1 MSSSRPA
8 DTRRVWSLRLR
19 LLVGQIVVLAFVC
32 VGITA
37 ATELALLH
45 HLVAQLD
52 GQLAGTSYRSALMY
66 PEPPH
71 SGWRHQHV
79 YPRPGP
85 GPRFLDAPG
94 QPAGMVAAVVSHG
107 NTVDAGYTTSS
118 GDRAE
123 LTPTAQLQLSGIA
136 NSRKPVTLDL
146 DGLGRYRVV
155 AAPSRSGGD
164 VIVTG
169 LSMANI
175 DTTLMR
181 MLVIFGIV
189 TVIALV
195 AATTAGVI
203 IIRRALAPLR
213 RVAQT
218 ASKVASLP
226 LARGEVEL
234 PVRVRESDANPS
246 TEVGQLGTALNQML
260 DHIAAALSARQASET
275 RVRQF
280 VADASHELRTPLA
293 AIRGYTELTQRM
305 GDDREA
311 VAQAMSRVASETERM
326 TRLVEDLLLLAR
338 LDSGRPLEREPVDLS
353 RLAVDAVSDAHVAGP
368 DHQWELDLPEEP
380 VVVTGDAARLHQVLT
395 NLLANARVHT
405 GAGTIVTTR
414 LSTEPSHTVL
424 QVIDNGPGIPAA
436 LQSEVFERFAR
447 GDSSRSR
454 KGGSTGLGLAI
465 VSAVVRAHNGTITVD
480 STPGRTEFTVR
491 LPPNG
496 WQPPAP
502 NSQGAQDASPN

>member
-1 MSSSRPA
+1 MSSSRLA
-8 DTRRVWSLRLR
+8 KSRRDWSLRQR
-19 LLVGQIVVLAFVC
+19 LLVGQVVVLAIVC
-32 VGITA
+32 VGITLV
-37 ATELALLH
+37 TELALRH

-52 GQLAGTSYRSALMY
+52 GQLSGTSYRSAIMY
-66 PEPPH
+66 PDRPRRDEP
-71 SGWRHQHV
+71 RY

-94 QPAGMVAAVVSHG
+94 QPAGMVAAVVTDG
-107 NTVDAGYTTSS
+107 TTVDAGYLTSS
-118 GDRAE
+118 GARTA
-123 LTPTAQLQLSGIA
+123 LSATAQKQLAAIA
-136 NSRKPVTLDL
+136 GSRKPVTLNL
-146 DGLGRYRVV
+146 DGLGRYRLV
-155 AAPSRSGGD
+155 AAPSRNGGD

-169 LSMANI
+169 LSMAGV
-175 DTTLMR
+175 DATMFR

-189 TVIALV
+189 TLVALA
-195 AATTAGVI
+195 AATTAGVV

-218 ASKVASLP
+218 ATRVVELP
-226 LARGEVEL
+226 LDHGEVAL
-234 PVRVRESDANPS
+234 PVRVPESDANPE
-246 TEVGQLGTALNQML
+246 TEVGQLGSALNRML
-260 DHIAAALSARQASET
+260 DHISAALSTRQASET

-311 VAQAMSRVASETERM
+311 VAHAMSRVASETERI

-338 LDSGRPLEREPVDLS
+338 LDSGRPLENEPVDLS

-380 VVVTGDAARLHQVLT
+380 VVVPGDAARLHQVLS
-395 NLLANARVHT
+395 NLLANARIHT
-405 GAGTIVTTR
+405 APGTVVTTR
-414 LSTEPSHTVL
+414 LTTESAHSLL
-424 QVIDNGPGIPAA
+424 QVIDDGPGIPAA

-447 GDSSRSR
+447 GDTSRSR

-465 VSAVVRAHNGTITVD
+465 VSAVVKAHHGTITVN
-480 STPGRTEFTVR
+480 SEPGRTEFAVR
-491 LPPNG
+491 LPLNG
-496 WQPPAP
+496 WQPPAN
-502 NSQGAQDASPN
+502 NS

>member
-8 DTRRVWSLRLR
+8 DPRRVWSLRLR
-19 LLVGQIVVLAFVC
+19 LLVGQIVVLAIVC

-37 ATELALLH
+37 VTELALNH
-45 HLVAQLD
+45 HLVKQLD
-52 GQLAGTSYRSALMY
+52 GQLAGTSFRSALMY
-66 PEPPH
+66 PEPNHP
-71 SGWRHQHV
+71 GWHHHQHSY

-107 NTVDAGYTTSS
+107 KTVDAGYLTSS
-118 GDRAE
+118 GSRDD
-123 LTPTAQLQLSGIA
+123 LTSTAQTQLEQIA
-136 NSRKPVTLDL
+136 GNRAPVTLNL

-155 AAPSRSGGD
+155 AAPSRNGSD
-164 VIVTG
+164 IIVTG
-169 LSMANI
+169 LSMSNI
-175 DTTLMR
+175 DATLIR

-189 TVIALV
+189 TAVALA
-195 AATTAGVI
+195 AATIAGVV

-218 ASKVASLP
+218 AGQVADLP
-226 LARGEVEL
+226 LSRGEVEL

-246 TEVGQLGTALNQML
+246 TEVGQLGASLNRML
-260 DHIAAALSARQASET
+260 DHIAEALSARQASET

-338 LDSGRPLEREPVDLS
+338 LDSGRPLERESVDLS
-353 RLAVDAVSDAHVAGP
+353 RLAVDAVNDAHVAGP

-405 GAGTIVTTR
+405 GAGTVVTTR

-424 QVIDNGPGIPAA
+424 QVIDNGPGIPVA

-465 VSAVVRAHNGTITVD
+465 VSAVVKAHNGTIAVN
-480 STPGRTEFTVR
+480 SSPGRTEFTVR

-502 NSQGAQDASPN
+502 A

>member
-1 MSSSRPA
+1 ML
-8 DTRRVWSLRLR
+8 TT
-19 LLVGQIVVLAFVC
+19 VC
-32 VGITA
+32 IGITA
-37 ATELALLH
+37 ATELALDH

-52 GQLAGTSYRSALMY
+52 GQLSGTSYRSAVLY
-66 PEPPH
+66 PDQPR
-71 SGWRHQHV
+71 RHQPRY

-94 QPAGMVAAVVSHG
+94 QPAGMVGAVVSDG
-107 NTVDAGYTTSS
+107 KTVDAGYLTSV
-118 GDRAE
+118 GARAA
-123 LTPTAQLQLSGIA
+123 LSDKAQAQLAAIA
-136 NSRKPVTLDL
+136 GSRDPVTLNL

-155 AAPSRSGGD
+155 AAPSRNRAD

-169 LSMANI
+169 LSMAGVDATMI
-175 DTTLMR
+175 R
-181 MLVIFGIV
+181 MLIIFGIV
-189 TVIALV
+189 TMVALA
-195 AATTAGVI
+195 AATIAGVV

-218 ASKVASLP
+218 AREVIDIP
-226 LARGEVEL
+226 LDRGEVAL
-234 PVRVRESDANPS
+234 PIRVAEPDANPY
-246 TEVGQLGTALNQML
+246 TEVGQLGSALNRML

-311 VAQAMSRVASETERM
+311 VAHAMSRVASETERI

-338 LDSGRPLEREPVDLS
+338 LDSGRPLQREPVDLS

-368 DHQWELDLPEEP
+368 DHRWELDLPEEP
-380 VVVTGDAARLHQVLT
+380 VVVPGDAARLHQVLT
-395 NLLANARVHT
+395 NLLANARIHT
-405 GAGTIVTTR
+405 GAGTVVTTR
-414 LSTEPSHTVL
+414 LSREPAHTVL

-436 LQSEVFERFAR
+436 LQSEMFERFAR
-447 GDSSRSR
+447 GDTSRSR

-465 VSAVVRAHNGTITVD
+465 VSAVVKAHNGTITVN
-480 STPGRTEFTVR
+480 SRPGRTEFAVR
-491 LPPNG
+491 LPLDG
-496 WQPPAP
+496 WQPSA
-502 NSQGAQDASPN
+502 

>member
-8 DTRRVWSLRLR
+8 SAARVWSLRQK
-19 LLVGQIVVLAFVC
+19 LLVGQVIVLAVVC
-32 VGITA
+32 IGISA
-37 ATELALLH
+37 ATELALRH

-52 GQLAGTSYRSALMY
+52 SQLGGTSYRSALMY
-66 PEPPH
+66 PEPNRP
-71 SGWRHQHV
+71 GWRQPHM

-107 NTVDAGYTTSS
+107 RIVDAGYLTSS
-118 GDRAE
+118 GSRAA
-123 LTPTAQLQLSGIA
+123 LTPNAQNQLQLIA
-136 NSRKPVTLDL
+136 DSRRPVTMDL

-169 LSMANI
+169 LSMSNVDATMI
-175 DTTLMR
+175 R
-181 MLVIFGIV
+181 MLVILGIV
-189 TVIALV
+189 TVIALA
-195 AATTAGVI
+195 AATSAGVV

-218 ASKVASLP
+218 ASEVVELP
-226 LARGEVEL
+226 LARGEVKL
-234 PVRVRESDANPS
+234 PVRVAESDANPS
-246 TEVGQLGTALNQML
+246 TEVGQLGSALNRML

-275 RVRQF
+275 RVRKF

-293 AIRGYTELTQRM
+293 AIRGYAELAQRV
-305 GDDREA
+305 GKSDPDA
-311 VAQAMSRVASETERM
+311 VEHAMSRVASETARM

-380 VVVTGDAARLHQVLT
+380 VLVTGDAARLHQVMA
-395 NLLANARVHT
+395 NLLANARIHT
-405 GAGTIVTTR
+405 GPGTVVTTR
-414 LSTEPSHTVL
+414 LVTEPTHTVL
-424 QVIDNGPGIPAA
+424 RVIDNGPGIPQE

-447 GDSSRSR
+447 GDSSRSSR
-454 KGGSTGLGLAI
+454 SGSTGLGLAI
-465 VSAVVRAHNGTITVD
+465 VSAVVRAHNGTITMD
-480 STPGRTEFTVR
+480 SSPGHTDFAVR
-491 LPPNG
+491 LPLNG

-502 NSQGAQDASPN
+502 TSLG

>member
-1 MSSSRPA
+1 MSSSQSARA
-8 DTRRVWSLRLR
+8 RRAWSLRLR
-19 LLVGQIVVLAFVC
+19 LLAGQIVVLAVVC
-32 VGITA
+32 VGISA

-45 HLVAQLD
+45 HLVTQLD

-66 PEPPH
+66 PDPKRP
-71 SGWRHQHV
+71 GWRAEPRLY

-94 QPAGMVAAVVSHG
+94 QPAGMVAAVISHG
-107 NTVDAGYTTSS
+107 KAVDAGYLTSD
-118 GDRAE
+118 GARAA
-123 LTPTAQLQLSGIA
+123 LTAAARTQLEQFA
-136 NSRKPVTLDL
+136 NSRSPVTLNL

-155 AAPSRSGGD
+155 AALSRSGGD

-169 LSMANI
+169 LSMSNVDATMI
-175 DTTLMR
+175 R
-181 MLVIFGIV
+181 MLVILGIV

-195 AATTAGVI
+195 AATTAGAV

-218 ASKVASLP
+218 ASEVVELP
-226 LARGEVEL
+226 LDRGEVEL
-234 PVRVRESDANPS
+234 PVRVAESDANPA
-246 TEVGQLGTALNQML
+246 TEVGQLGSALNRML
-260 DHIAAALSARQASET
+260 DHIAAALSTRQASET

-311 VAQAMSRVASETERM
+311 VAHAMSRVASETERI

-380 VVVTGDAARLHQVLT
+380 VVVTGDAARLQQVLT

-405 GAGTIVTTR
+405 GAGTVVTTR
-414 LSTEPSHTVL
+414 LSTEPPHTVL
-424 QVIDNGPGIPAA
+424 QVVDNGPGIPAA
-436 LQSEVFERFAR
+436 LQTEVFERFAR

-465 VSAVVRAHNGTITVD
+465 VSAVVRAHNGTITV
-480 STPGRTEFTVR
+480 SSSPGHTEFTVR

-496 WQPPAP
+496 WQPPAH
-502 NSQGAQDASPN
+502 QA

>member
-19 LLVGQIVVLAFVC
+19 LLVGQIVVLAIVC

-123 LTPTAQLQLSGIA
+123 LTPTAQQQLSGIA
-136 NSRKPVTLDL
+136 GSRKPVTLDL

-155 AAPSRSGGD
+155 AAPSRNGGD

-218 ASKVASLP
+218 ASEVAGLP

-246 TEVGQLGTALNQML
+246 TEVGQLGAALNQML

-353 RLAVDAVSDAHVAGP
+353 RLAVDAVNDAHVAGP

-380 VVVTGDAARLHQVLT
+380 VVVTGDAARLHQVLA

-405 GAGTIVTTR
+405 GAGTVVTTR
-414 LSTEPSHTVL
+414 LSAEPSHTVL

-465 VSAVVRAHNGTITVD
+465 VSAVVKAHNGTIAVD
-480 STPGRTEFTVR
+480 SAPGRTEFTVR
-491 LPPNG
+491 LPPDG
-496 WQPPAP
+496 WQPPAT
-502 NSQGAQDASPN
+502 NSEGAQGA

>member
-1 MSSSRPA
+1 
-8 DTRRVWSLRLR
+8 
-19 LLVGQIVVLAFVC
+19 
-32 VGITA
+32 
-37 ATELALLH
+37 
-45 HLVAQLD
+45 
-52 GQLAGTSYRSALMY
+52 
-66 PEPPH
+66 
-71 SGWRHQHV
+71 
-79 YPRPGP
+79 
-85 GPRFLDAPG
+85 
-94 QPAGMVAAVVSHG
+94 MVAAVVSNG
-107 NTVDAGYTTSS
+107 KTVDAGYLTSVGS
-118 GDRAE
+118 RAA
-123 LTPTAQLQLSGIA
+123 LTPAAQTQLEHIA
-136 NSRKPVTLDL
+136 GSRRPVTLNL

-169 LSMANI
+169 LSMSNVDATMI
-175 DTTLMR
+175 R
-181 MLVIFGIV
+181 MLVILGTV

-195 AATTAGVI
+195 AATTAGVV

-218 ASKVASLP
+218 ASKVADLP

-234 PVRVRESDANPS
+234 PVRVAESDANPS
-246 TEVGQLGTALNQML
+246 TEVGQLGSALNQML

-311 VAQAMSRVASETERM
+311 VAHAMSRVASETERI

-405 GAGTIVTTR
+405 SAGTVVTTR
-414 LSTEPSHTVL
+414 LSAEPAHTVL

-447 GDSSRSR
+447 GDTSRSR

-465 VSAVVRAHNGTITVD
+465 VSAVVKAHNGTIAVN
-480 STPGRTEFTVR
+480 SSPGHTEFTVR
-491 LPPNG
+491 LPLNG
-496 WQPPAP
+496 WQPPA
-502 NSQGAQDASPN
+502 SSPG

>member
-8 DTRRVWSLRLR
+8 RTRRVWSLRLR
-19 LLVGQIVVLAFVC
+19 LLVGQIVVLAVVC

-66 PEPPH
+66 PEPKRP
-71 SGWRHQHV
+71 GWHHESRF
-79 YPRPGP
+79 YFPRPGP

-94 QPAGMVAAVVSHG
+94 QPAGMVAAVISRG
-107 NTVDAGYTTSS
+107 RAVDAGYLTSAGS
-118 GDRAE
+118 RAA
-123 LTPTAQLQLSGIA
+123 LTPTAQAQLERIA
-136 NSRKPVTLDL
+136 DSRKPVTLDL
-146 DGLGRYRVV
+146 DELGRYRVV

-169 LSMANI
+169 LSMAGV
-175 DTTLMR
+175 DATMMR
-181 MLVIFGIV
+181 MLVILGVV

-195 AATTAGVI
+195 AATSAGVV

-218 ASKVASLP
+218 ASEVVELP
-226 LARGEVEL
+226 LDRGEVEL
-234 PVRVRESDANPS
+234 PVRVAEPDANPS
-246 TEVGQLGTALNQML
+246 TEVGQLGSALNRML

-311 VAQAMSRVASETERM
+311 VAHAMSRVASETERI

-338 LDSGRPLEREPVDLS
+338 LDSGRPLEREAVDLS

-395 NLLANARVHT
+395 NLLANARIHT
-405 GAGTIVTTR
+405 AAGTVVTTR
-414 LSTEPSHTVL
+414 LSTEQEHSVL
-424 QVIDNGPGIPAA
+424 QVIDNGPGIPAP

-447 GDSSRSR
+447 GDTSRSR

-465 VSAVVRAHNGTITVD
+465 VSAVVRAHHGTITVD
-480 STPGRTEFTVR
+480 SAPGRTEFTVR
-491 LPPNG
+491 LPLNG
-496 WQPPAP
+496 WQPPASS
-502 NSQGAQDASPN
+502 N

>member
-1 MSSSRPA
+1 MSSSRPVSP
-8 DTRRVWSLRLR
+8 RRVWSLRLR
-19 LLVGQIVVLAFVC
+19 LLAGQLIVLALVC
-32 VGITA
+32 VGIAA
-37 ATELALLH
+37 ATELSLNH
-45 HLVAQLD
+45 HLVKQLDAQL
-52 GQLAGTSYRSALMY
+52 GAASYRSALMY
-66 PEPPH
+66 PEPNRPGWQHREH
-71 SGWRHQHV
+71 S
-79 YPRPGP
+79 YFPRPGP

-94 QPAGMVAAVVSHG
+94 QPAGMVAAVISDG
-107 NTVDAGYTTSS
+107 KTVDAGYLTSD
-118 GDRAE
+118 GARAA
-123 LTPTAQLQLSGIA
+123 LSDKAQNQLASIADSRQPT
-136 NSRKPVTLDL
+136 TLDL

-155 AAPSRSGGD
+155 AASSRRGGD

-169 LSMANI
+169 LSLSDI
-175 DTTLMR
+175 DATLLR

-189 TVIALV
+189 TVIALA
-195 AATTAGVI
+195 AATIAGVV

-213 RVAQT
+213 RVAAT
-218 ASKVASLP
+218 ARKVSGLP

-234 PVRVRESDANPS
+234 PVRVSEGDANPS
-246 TEVGQLGTALNQML
+246 TEVGQLGSALNRML
-260 DHIAAALSARQASET
+260 DHVAAALETRQASET

-311 VAQAMSRVASETERM
+311 VEHAMSRVASETERM

-353 RLAVDAVSDAHVAGP
+353 LLAVDAVSDAHVAGP
-368 DHQWELDLPEEP
+368 DHQWELDLPDEP

-405 GAGTIVTTR
+405 GAGTVVTIR
-414 LSTEPSHTVL
+414 LSSDATQNVL
-424 QVIDNGPGIPAA
+424 QVIDNGPGIPDA

-447 GDSSRSR
+447 GDTSRSR

-465 VSAVVRAHNGTITVD
+465 VSAVVKAHNGTIAVD
-480 STPGRTEFTVR
+480 SSPGHTEFTVR
-491 LPPNG
+491 LPVNG
-496 WQPPAP
+496 WQPPAAT
-502 NSQGAQDASPN
+502 SEAAS

>member
-8 DTRRVWSLRLR
+8 RRRRAWSLRLR
-19 LLVGQIVVLAFVC
+19 LLVGQIVVLAVVC

-45 HLVAQLD
+45 HLVTQLD

-66 PEPPH
+66 PEPKRP
-71 SGWRHQHV
+71 GWRSEPRFY

-94 QPAGMVAAVVSHG
+94 QPAGMVAAVISHG
-107 NTVDAGYTTSS
+107 TTIDAGYLT
-118 GDRAE
+118 GDGARAA
-123 LTPTAQLQLSGIA
+123 LTPSARTQLEKIA
-136 NSRKPVTLDL
+136 DTRSPVTLNL
-146 DGLGRYRVV
+146 DSLGRYRVV

-169 LSMANI
+169 LSMSNVDA
-175 DTTLMR
+175 TMMR
-181 MLVIFGIV
+181 MLVILGIV

-195 AATTAGVI
+195 AATTAGAI

-218 ASKVASLP
+218 ASEVVEFP
-226 LARGEVEL
+226 LDRGEVEL
-234 PVRVRESDANPS
+234 PVRVAESDANPA
-246 TEVGQLGTALNQML
+246 TEVGQLGSALNRML

-311 VAQAMSRVASETERM
+311 VAHAMSRVASETERV

-380 VVVTGDAARLHQVLT
+380 VVITGDAARLHQVLT

-405 GAGTIVTTR
+405 GAGTVVTTR
-414 LSTEPSHTVL
+414 LNTEPAHTVL

-436 LQSEVFERFAR
+436 LQTEVFERFAR

-465 VSAVVRAHNGTITVD
+465 ASAVVRAHNGTIAV
-480 STPGRTEFTVR
+480 SSSPGHTEFTVR
-491 LPPNG
+491 LPLNG
-496 WQPPAP
+496 WQPPAH
-502 NSQGAQDASPN
+502 SV

>member
-1 MSSSRPA
+1 MSSSQPA
-8 DTRRVWSLRLR
+8 RTRRDWSLRLR
-19 LLVGQIVVLAFVC
+19 LLVGQVVVLALVC
-32 VGITA
+32 IGITA
-37 ATELALLH
+37 ATELSLNH
-45 HLVAQLD
+45 HLVRQLD
-52 GQLAGTSYRSALMY
+52 GQLGGTSHRSALMY
-66 PEPPH
+66 PEPNRP
-71 SGWRHQHV
+71 GWRHEHSY

-94 QPAGMVAAVVSHG
+94 QPAGMVAAVVSDG
-107 NTVDAGYTTSS
+107 KTVDAGYLTSIGS
-118 GDRAE
+118 RAA
-123 LTPTAQLQLSGIA
+123 LTDKAQAQLAAIA
-136 NSRKPVTLDL
+136 GSREPVTLDL

-155 AAPSRSGGD
+155 AAPSRRGGD

-169 LSMANI
+169 LSMSDVDA
-175 DTTLMR
+175 TLLQ

-189 TVIALV
+189 TVIALA
-195 AATTAGVI
+195 AATIAGMI
-203 IIRRALAPLR
+203 ITRRALAPLR

-218 ASKVASLP
+218 ARRVSDLQ
-226 LARGEVEL
+226 LDRGEVEM
-234 PVRVRESDANPS
+234 PVRVPESDANPS
-246 TEVGQLGTALNQML
+246 TEVGQLGSALNRML
-260 DHIAAALSARQASET
+260 DHIVAALSARQASET

-311 VAQAMSRVASETERM
+311 VAHAMSRVASETDRI

-353 RLAVDAVSDAHVAGP
+353 RVAVDAVSDAHVAGP

-395 NLLANARVHT
+395 NLLANARIHT
-405 GAGTIVTTR
+405 GAGTVVTTR
-414 LSTEPSHTVL
+414 LSTESTQSVL

-447 GDSSRSR
+447 GDTSRSR

-465 VSAVVRAHNGTITVD
+465 VSAVVKAHNGTITVD
-480 STPGRTEFTVR
+480 SAPGRTEFTVR
-491 LPPNG
+491 LPLNG
-496 WQPPAP
+496 WQPPA
-502 NSQGAQDASPN
+502 ASPS

>member
-1 MSSSRPA
+1 MSSSRPGNI
-8 DTRRVWSLRLR
+8 RRPWSLRLR
-19 LLVGQIVVLAFVC
+19 LLAGQIVVLAVVC
-32 VGITA
+32 IGISA

-45 HLVAQLD
+45 HLVRQLD
-52 GQLAGTSYRSALMY
+52 SQLAGTSYRSSLLY
-66 PEPPH
+66 PEPKRP
-71 SGWRHQHV
+71 GWRQSHSY
-79 YPRPGP
+79 YPSPGP

-94 QPAGMVAAVVSHG
+94 QPAGMVAAVVSKSQI
-107 NTVDAGYTTSS
+107 VDVGYLTGS
-118 GDRAE
+118 GTRAA
-123 LTPTAQLQLSGIA
+123 LSPTARAQLEAVAG
-136 NSRKPVTLDL
+136 SRKPVTVDL

-155 AAPSRSGGD
+155 GAPSRNGGD
-164 VIVTG
+164 IIVTG
-169 LSMANI
+169 LSMSTV
-175 DTTLMR
+175 DTTMFR
-181 MLVIFGIV
+181 MLLILAIV
-189 TVIALV
+189 TMIALV
-195 AATTAGVI
+195 AATSAGIV

-218 ASKVASLP
+218 ASRVADLP

-234 PVRVRESDANPS
+234 PVRVPESDANPY
-246 TEVGQLGTALNQML
+246 TEVGQLGSALNRML

-311 VAQAMSRVASETERM
+311 VAHAMSRVASETARI

-338 LDSGRPLEREPVDLS
+338 LDSAQPLERVPVDLS

-380 VVVTGDAARLHQVLT
+380 VVVTGDAARLQQVMN
-395 NLLANARVHT
+395 NLLANARIHT
-405 GAGTIVTTR
+405 AAGTVVTTR
-414 LSTEPSHTVL
+414 LTIEPAHSVL
-424 QVIDNGPGIPAA
+424 QVIDNGPGIPSE
-436 LQSEVFERFAR
+436 LKSEVFERFAR

-465 VSAVVRAHNGTITVD
+465 VSAVVKAHDGTITVD
-480 STPGRTEFTVR
+480 SSPGHTEFTVR
-491 LPPNG
+491 LPLNG
-496 WQPPAP
+496 WQPPAR
-502 NSQGAQDASPN
+502 

>member
-1 MSSSRPA
+1 MSSSRLA
-8 DTRRVWSLRLR
+8 DPRRTWSLRLR

-37 ATELALLH
+37 VTELALLH
-45 HLVAQLD
+45 HLVKQLD

-66 PEPPH
+66 PEPARP
-71 SGWRHQHV
+71 GWRHESHF

-94 QPAGMVAAVVSHG
+94 QPAGMVAAVVNHG
-107 NTVDAGYTTSS
+107 RTVDAGYLTSS
-118 GDRAE
+118 GTRSA
-123 LTPTAQLQLSGIA
+123 LTPTAQDQLQRIA
-136 NSRKPVTLDL
+136 DSRAPVTLDL

-155 AAPSRSGGD
+155 AAPSRNGGD

-169 LSMANI
+169 LSMSNI
-175 DTTLMR
+175 DATLIR
-181 MLVIFGIV
+181 MLVISGIV

-195 AATTAGVI
+195 AATTAGLVI
-203 IIRRALAPLR
+203 IKRALAPLR

-218 ASKVASLP
+218 ASKVADLP

-234 PVRVRESDANPS
+234 PVRVREADANPY
-246 TEVGQLGTALNQML
+246 TEVGQLGSALNQML

-293 AIRGYTELTQRM
+293 AIRGYTELTQRL

-353 RLAVDAVSDAHVAGP
+353 RLAVDAVNDAHVAGP

-380 VVVTGDAARLHQVLT
+380 VFVTGDAARLQQVLT

-405 GAGTIVTTR
+405 GAGTVVTTR
-414 LSTEPSHTVL
+414 LNAELSDTVL
-424 QVIDNGPGIPAA
+424 QVIDNGPGIPEA

-465 VSAVVRAHNGTITVD
+465 VSAVVKAHNGTITVN
-480 STPGRTEFTVR
+480 SSPGHTEFTVR

-496 WQPPAP
+496 QQPPA
-502 NSQGAQDASPN
+502 SSPD

>member
-8 DTRRVWSLRLR
+8 DTRRAWSLRLR
-19 LLVGQIVVLAFVC
+19 LLVGQIVVLAIVC

-107 NTVDAGYTTSS
+107 TTVDAGYTTSS
-118 GDRAE
+118 GERAE
-123 LTPTAQLQLSGIA
+123 LTPTAQQQLSGIA
-136 NSRKPVTLDL
+136 GSRKPVTLNL

-175 DTTLMR
+175 DATLMR

-218 ASKVASLP
+218 AGEVAGLP

-234 PVRVRESDANPS
+234 PMRVRESDANPS
-246 TEVGQLGTALNQML
+246 TEVGQLGAALNQML

-338 LDSGRPLEREPVDLS
+338 LDSGRPLESEPVDLS
-353 RLAVDAVSDAHVAGP
+353 RLAVDAVNDAHVAGP

-380 VVVTGDAARLHQVLT
+380 VVVTGDAARLHQVLA

-405 GAGTIVTTR
+405 GAGTVVTTR
-414 LSTEPSHTVL
+414 LSAEPSHTVL

-465 VSAVVRAHNGTITVD
+465 VSAVVKAHNGTITVD
-480 STPGRTEFTVR
+480 SAPGRTEFTVR

-496 WQPPAP
+496 WQPPAA
-502 NSQGAQDASPN
+502 G